1 MRCKKAGSKKVIVVG
16 VLVPFFILSIFA
28 YVALALTVDNVAR
41 DLICPCGCGKMLD
54 VCEME
59 SAKEMKGLIGEKIA
73 EGETKDQIIGYFVSQ
88 YGEKVLAAP
97 TKKGFNLTA
106 WIAPFLVIG
115 IGAGVIYL
123 ITVKWVIQG
132 KTREEETKKTR
143 QEEVEDKYAAKL
155 KKELEKFEF

>member
-1 MRCKKAGSKKVIVVG
+1 MRRKKAGSKKVIVVG

-28 YVALALTVDNVAR
+28 YVSLALTVDNVAR
-41 DLICPCGCGKMLD
+41 ELICPCGCGKILD

-73 EGETKDQIIGYFVSQ
+73 QGETKDQIIGYFVAQ
-88 YGEKVLAAP
+88 YGEKILAAP

-106 WIAPFLVIG
+106 WVAPFLVIG
-115 IGAGVIYL
+115 IGAGIIYL
-123 ITVKWVIQG
+123 ITVKWVIRG
-132 KTREEETKKTR
+132 KTREEETKKNH